1 MAARREG
8 TSGTRFQYTRASMS
22 DRDPSRRE
30 FLETSLLAIP
40 TLTRS
45 DAGQPQGS
53 GRAGLHIVC
62 VGAHPDDP
70 ESGCGGTLARYAA
83 AGHRVTIIYL
93 TRGER
98 GIPGRALDE
107 AARIRTAEAEQ
118 ACRILGA
125 TPLFAGQID
134 GATEVNAREID
145 RMVSLV
151 RPAQP
156 DTVFTH
162 WPIDSHPDH
171 QAASLL
177 AIRAWYA
184 LKQSFPLYFFEVN
197 AGSQTIAF
205 RPTTHVD
212 VTATRDAKKRALAAH
227 QSQRGDEIYR
237 MHHEPMEM
245 FRGREIGTT
254 AAEAF
259 VRLDRSGELPVVR

>member
-1 MAARREG
+1 MK
-8 TSGTRFQYTRASMS
+8 
-22 DRDPSRRE
+22 DRHPSRRQ
-30 FLETSLLAIP
+30 FLDASFLAIP
-40 TLTRS
+40 VLAVRQS
-45 DAGQPQGS
+45 SGQARPSAGDHQQRV
-53 GRAGLHIVC
+53 GRTALNIVC
-62 VGAHPDDP
+62 LGAHPDDP

-107 AARIRTAEAEQ
+107 AGRIRTAEAEQ

-125 TPLFAGQID
+125 ASIFAGQID
-134 GATEVNAREID
+134 GATEVNTREID
-145 RMVSLV
+145 RMISLV
-151 RPAQP
+151 RAAQP
-156 DTVFTH
+156 DVVFTH

-184 LKQSFPLYFFEVN
+184 LKRSFPLYFFEVN

-212 VTATRDAKKRALAAH
+212 VTTTRDAKRRALAAH

-237 MHHEPMEM
+237 IHHEPMER
-245 FRGREIGTT
+245 FRGREIGAD

-259 VRLDRSGELPVVR
+259 IQLDRSGELPAIRVTNA